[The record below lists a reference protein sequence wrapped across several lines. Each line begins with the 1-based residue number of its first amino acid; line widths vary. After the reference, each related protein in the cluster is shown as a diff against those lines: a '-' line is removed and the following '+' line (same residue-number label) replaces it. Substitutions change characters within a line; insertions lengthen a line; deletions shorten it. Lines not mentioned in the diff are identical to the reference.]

1 MTSNELWSVIAE
13 LGFELHP
20 DRINAV
26 ADKIEGLGAIEQ
38 FTIVRPLF
46 GPSFDKSIIDRF
58 DHAWQN
64 ATHLQPAQIASALR
78 GASFTASLH
87 ESKGSIEMVWSGP
100 PTGLVPIRHSEQ
112 VLCEV
117 IDAAT
122 QNLFIVSYVVYEV
135 EAISRALTNAARRN
149 VKIDVLLE
157 RSIEDGG
164 KVTVNSIKKI
174 QKTIPSA
181 NVYIWDGKKGVD
193 IPGSYSGSVHAK
205 CAVADNS
212 IAFITSA
219 NLSPAAMERNMELGV
234 LIKGGH
240 LPDELHQHLSALVTT
255 KKIEAVSN

>member
-20 DRINAV
+20 NRIDAV
-26 ADKIEGLGAIEQ
+26 ATKIQGLGSVEQ

-58 DHAWQN
+58 DLAWQN

-78 GASFTASLH
+78 SASFTATLH

-117 IDAAT
+117 IDAAIK
-122 QNLFIVSYVVYEV
+122 NLFVVSYVVYEV
-135 EAISRALTNAARRN
+135 EAISKALMNAARRN

-157 RSIEDGG
+157 RSTENGG
-164 KVTVNSIKKI
+164 KVTVDSIKKI
-174 QKTIPSA
+174 RETIPSA
-181 NVYIWDGKKGVD
+181 NIYIWDGKKGVD
-193 IPGSYSGSVHAK
+193 IPGSYPGSVHAK

-234 LIKGGH
+234 LVRGGH
-240 LPDELHQHLSALVTT
+240 LPDELHQHLMSLVTT
-255 KKIEAVSN
+255 DTIELTK